1 MVMIDVTERSMKKR
15 KDVVKTNTNQQFLNE
30 MRSTHDLFKLR
41 SDIHEIEAVLNGY
54 QQGMGF
60 DRQKAEEIIQKHN
73 HSDIAVATYNSPI
86 RPGWITFE
94 QASDVTVYCN
104 LVAIRNI
111 LLAELKGKSVEEIIE
126 EISSR

>member
-1 MVMIDVTERSMKKR
+1 MINVTERSMKKR
-15 KDVVKTNTNQQFLNE
+15 KDVVKTNTNQQFSNE
-30 MRSTHDLFKLR
+30 MKSTHDLFKLR
-41 SDIHEIEAVLNGY
+41 SDIQEIEAVLNRY

-60 DRQKAEEIIQKHN
+60 DRQKAEELIQKHN

>member
-1 MVMIDVTERSMKKR
+1 MVMINVTERLMKKR
-15 KDVVKTNTNQQFLNE
+15 KDVVKTNINQQFLNE

-41 SDIHEIEAVLNGY
+41 SDIHEIEAVLNRY

-73 HSDIAVATYNSPI
+73 RSDAAVAAYNSPLI
-86 RPGWITFE
+86 PGWIAFE
-94 QASDVTVYCN
+94 QASDEAMYCN

-111 LLAELKGKSVEEIIE
+111 LLAELTGKSVEEILG
-126 EISSR
+126 

>member
-1 MVMIDVTERSMKKR
+1 MINVTERSMKKR

-41 SDIHEIEAVLNGY
+41 SDIHEIEAVLNRY

-73 HSDIAVATYNSPI
+73 RSDAAVAAYNSPLI
-86 RPGWITFE
+86 PGWIAFE
-94 QASDVTVYCN
+94 QASDEAMYCN

-111 LLAELKGKSVEEIIE
+111 LLAELTGKSVEEIIE

>member
-1 MVMIDVTERSMKKR
+1 MVMINVTERSMKKR
-15 KDVVKTNTNQQFLNE
+15 KDVVKTNINQQFLNE

-41 SDIHEIEAVLNGY
+41 SDIQEIEAVLNRY

-60 DRQKAEEIIQKHN
+60 DRQKAEELIQKHN

-111 LLAELKGKSVEEIIE
+111 LLAELTGKSVEEIIE